1 MKSPPLSQ
9 LASEAKVEAP
19 GRLSLLDHAAYAV
32 VLATLITVFALAG
45 WVHPDPAGL
54 GTHTQLHLPPC
65 GFYEM
70 FHKPCPSCGMTT
82 AFAWM
87 MHGHPLEAVKAQP
100 AGTAVFLAGA
110 FLLGYLPWM
119 WLRRRPPV
127 EIFDKPAFLGV
138 TLSLIVLI
146 LAVWG
151 VRVLS

>member
-1 MKSPPLSQ
+1 MKSAPLSQ
-9 LASEAKVEAP
+9 LASEAKGEAP
-19 GRLSLLDHAAYAV
+19 GRLSLPQHAAYGV
-32 VLATLITVFALAG
+32 VLAALITVFALAG

-87 MHGHPLEAVKAQP
+87 MHGHPVEAVKVQP
-100 AGTAVFLAGA
+100 AGAAVFFAGA
-110 FLLGYLPWM
+110 FLLAYLPWM
-119 WLRRRPPV
+119 WVRRRPPM
-127 EIFDKPAFLGV
+127 EIFDKPAFLVV